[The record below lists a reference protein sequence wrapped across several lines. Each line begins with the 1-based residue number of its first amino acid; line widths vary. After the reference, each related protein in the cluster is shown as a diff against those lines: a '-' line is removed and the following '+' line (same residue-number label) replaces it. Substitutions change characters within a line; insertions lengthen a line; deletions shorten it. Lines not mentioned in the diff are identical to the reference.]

1 MTDPVADVWVISTLV
16 NRMSVVRTG
25 RLLVSLSLI
34 LAMLAVTVPAV
45 SQVSRDELDEA
56 RAARDDASARLDDVV
71 AQYDAVY
78 NDLSQVT
85 YRIGQFEERVTAYQ
99 KDISE
104 LHQLVQD
111 QAIAAYKAGNVAG
124 GGVVFGPS
132 TLTELITGREFLER
146 AAEKEISLLDRLTSV
161 RNGLEATQTR
171 LREDQ
176 AALQDLERE
185 QAQLV
190 GELEYLFSAMDT
202 EYEELRAEFAE
213 QERIKAEQERLRR
226 LTELARLAGAAAGA
240 PANQTAG
247 FVCLFDSPYRFVNDW
262 GNARSG
268 GRTHKGT
275 DVVAAYGQN
284 VKAVANGTVLK
295 RNSDLGGISL
305 WLDADNGTSYYYA
318 HLSGYADGLSDGSRV
333 GVGQVIAYN
342 GDSGNAKGGVPHV
355 HFQIHPGG
363 RGNIPVNPYPTLV
376 EHC

>member
-1 MTDPVADVWVISTLV
+1 MPNPVADNPLISILG

-56 RAARDDASARLDDVV
+56 RLARDEASARLDEVV

-78 NDLSQVT
+78 NDLSEVT

-99 KDISE
+99 KDIGE
-104 LHQLVQD
+104 LQQLVQD
-111 QAIAAYKAGNVAG
+111 QAIAAYKAGNVIG

-132 TLTELITGREFLER
+132 SLTELITGREFLER
-146 AAEKEISLLDRLTSV
+146 AAQNEISLLDRLTSV

-171 LREDQ
+171 LQEDQ
-176 AALQDLERE
+176 SALQDLERE
-185 QAQLV
+185 QAQFV
-190 GELEYLFSAMDT
+190 AEFDFLFNAMST

-213 QERIKAEQERLRR
+213 QERIRAEQERLRR
-226 LTELARLAGAAAGA
+226 LSELARLEGAAAGA
-240 PANQTAG
+240 SANQTAG
-247 FVCLFDSPYRFVNDW
+247 FVCLFDQPFRFVNDW

-284 VKAVANGTVLK
+284 VKAVASGTILK

-318 HLSGYADGLSDGSRV
+318 HLSGYAGGLSDGSRV
-333 GVGQVIAYN
+333 SVGQLIAFN
-342 GDSGNAKGGVPHV
+342 GDSGNAQGGAPHV